1 MDNLSIVEVSLIMAQ
16 RSNLNYPLMHW
27 LITIAIGPFAIAL
40 YEVFFVSAAG
50 ARYVLSFYY
59 LFCLIGLGF
68 SLPVLAIYIITFLV
82 IEHKIKNIF
91 LLKSFLIFSSAL
103 MMFLFCRIIR
113 GEFINELSLSYLFV
127 LIVSGLLLNIRSKES
142 EAIA

>member
-1 MDNLSIVEVSLIMAQ
+1 MAQ

-50 ARYVLSFYY
+50 ARDVLSFYY
-59 LFCLIGLGF
+59 LFCLTGLGY